1 MEMVIIKWKRKKLE
15 GDLKIRLCGKSLYPT
30 ESVKY
35 LGIKVDRILTWQHHV
50 NGISI
55 KLDRANT
62 FFFKMRK
69 YVSLVIRRSI
79 YFDIFDSYFSYCCL
93 G

>member
-35 LGIKVDRILTWQHHV
+35 LGIKVDSILTWQHHV

-62 FFFKMRK
+62 LFFKMRK

-93 G
+93 V